1 MKSRDVLTI
10 LYGLHIIW
18 TGLLRNIEA
27 AAYKP
32 NALWF
37 CLVMGLIAIAAGF
50 LFRKG
55 LNRTATIVG
64 LLATAV
70 IFCFYFRE
78 FICEPETEATYR
90 VGSIILSSIAEFVV
104 LLLPSSCENFCEGPT
119 ASISRAHDS
128 ESRVT

>member
-1 MKSRDVLTI
+1 MKFRDILTI
-10 LYGLHIIW
+10 LFGLHIIW

-37 CLVMGLIAIAAGF
+37 CMAMGLLAIGAGF

-55 LNRTATIVG
+55 YNRAATICG
-64 LLATAV
+64 LLATGV

-78 FICEPETEATYR
+78 FICEPENEANYR

-104 LLLPSSCENFCEGPT
+104 LLLPENDRPTSSP
-119 ASISRAHDS
+119 D
-128 ESRVT
+128 

>member
-1 MKSRDVLTI
+1 MKFRDILTI

-37 CLVMGLIAIAAGF
+37 CLAMGLIAIAAGF
-50 LFRKG
+50 LFRNG
-55 LNRTATIVG
+55 LQRA
-64 LLATAV
+64 ATACALFAAGV

-78 FICEPETEATYR
+78 FICEPENEANYR
-90 VGSIILSSIAEFVV
+90 VGSIILSSIAEIVVV
-104 LLLPSSCENFCEGPT
+104 LLPKRNLAFSPESSQ
-119 ASISRAHDS
+119 HDK
-128 ESRVT
+128 